1 MNRGKLLREKTVN
14 PIVMRLSITI
24 SLIDETRKVRCT
36 YGSLQ
41 TTEIP

>member
-1 MNRGKLLREKTVN
+1 MNRGKLLREKTVK

-24 SLIDETRKVRCT
+24 SLIDGTRKVRCT